1 MAERLREFSGI
12 SAQPLYHPG
21 PNADLLRCDSYG
33 DYVFYPSRLD
43 RTKRHDLLIKAMKSR
58 QIQLA
63 VLAQKVPG
71 PGRGAAA
78 RPRIARQGV
87 AHRVKLMGFVDEREL
102 IKYYSNALAVYFGP
116 FGEDYG
122 YVTLEAFYAKKPVL
136 TLTDSGAPLEFV
148 RDGIKRHGA
157 TPDPAAIAR
166 AMDLLFEKK
175 ATRRSHATAG
185 GWQTIQELRLGW
197 DKVGRG

>member
-1 MAERLREFSGI
+1 LAGT
-12 SAQPLYHPG
+12 G
-21 PNADLLRCDSYG
+21 PEEELLR
-33 DYVFYPSRLD
+33 
-43 RTKRHDLLIKAMKSR
+43 DL
-58 QIQLA
+58 
-63 VLAQKVPG
+63 
-71 PGRGAAA
+71 
-78 RPRIARQGV
+78 IARQGV

-148 RDGIKRHGA
+148 RDGINGMVLP
-157 TPDPAAIAR
+157 PDPAAIAR
-166 AMDLLFEKK
+166 AVDSLFERKQL
-175 ATRRSHATAG
+175 AEAMGRR

-197 DKVGRG
+197 DKVVDKLVS